1 MTIIIEEDQKLFE
14 FDFTMPTSLI
24 VGRNCLVKNSSKL
37 REFGQKCLIVTGL
50 KSSKLNGSLEDCI
63 TALENENIK
72 YSIFDKIQ
80 ENPTFDIVD
89 KAYLENRDSSIDF
102 ILAVGGGSAIEAGKA
117 ISVLFKNDIS
127 ANELLSKKNL
137 LGIPLVAVPTT
148 AGTGAETTPYA
159 VLTIPEKGIS
169 RNIGQKIF
177 PVLAFIDARYTLNM
191 SFPLTSCAAVDAFTH
206 LAEGYLNSKANC
218 LTDTL
223 AERGLRL
230 FGECLQ
236 PLKKEDCSIEIREKL
251 LLASSIGGM
260 VISQTGTSL
269 PHSMGYVLTSEKLI
283 PHGIATAMLYPG
295 YLKIFRNT
303 EKLERLLHLVNVASV
318 NELTDILREIL
329 DFQNPTLSSDEIKNY
344 VDGILSN
351 EKKLKNHPE
360 KVTRENLTA
369 IYKTILTK

>member
-1 MTIIIEEDQKLFE
+1 MFE
-14 FDFTMPTSLI
+14 FNYSMPTSLI

-37 REFGQKCLIVTGL
+37 RDFGHKCLIVTGQR
-50 KSSKLNGSLEDCI
+50 SSKLNGSLEDCI
-63 TALENENIK
+63 TSLENENIK
-72 YSIFDKIQ
+72 YSIFDKIS
-80 ENPTFDIVD
+80 ENPSFDIID
-89 KAYLENRDSSIDF
+89 TAYLEYKDIDIEF

-117 ISVLFKNDIS
+117 ISVLFRNDIS
-127 ANELLSKKNL
+127 ARDLLSKKHL
-137 LGIPLVAVPTT
+137 TGIPLIAVPTT

-159 VLTIPEKGIS
+159 VLTQPEKGIS

-177 PVLAFIDARYTLNM
+177 PALAFLDARYTLNM
-191 SFPLTSCAAVDAFTH
+191 SFPLTSCAAVDAFSH
-206 LAEGYLNSKANC
+206 LAEGYLNARANF

-223 AERGLRL
+223 AEKGLRL

-236 PLKKEDCSIEIREKL
+236 PLRNQDCSIEIREKL
-251 LLASSIGGM
+251 LLDSSIGGM

-269 PHSMGYVLTSEKLI
+269 PHNMGYVLTAEKLI

-303 EKLERLLHLVNVASV
+303 EKLERLLYLVQVESV
-318 NELTDILREIL
+318 DELTDIFREIL
-329 DFQNPTLSSDEIKNY
+329 DFQNPTLSSEEIKNY

-360 KVTRENLTA
+360 KVSRENLTV

>member
-1 MTIIIEEDQKLFE
+1 
-14 FDFTMPTSLI
+14 MPTSII

-37 REFGQKCLIVTGL
+37 RDFGQKCLIVTGQ

-72 YSIFDKIQ
+72 YGIFDKIT
-80 ENPTFDIVD
+80 ENPTFDIID
-89 KAYLENRDSSIDF
+89 KAYAESKDSDIAF

-117 ISVLFKNDIS
+117 ISVLLRNDIS
-127 ANELLSKKNL
+127 AKDLLSKKNL
-137 LGIPLVAVPTT
+137 SGIPLIAVPTT
-148 AGTGAETTPYA
+148 AGTGAETTPYS
-159 VLTIPEKGIS
+159 VLTLPEKGVS

-177 PVLAFIDARYTLNM
+177 PALAFLDARYTLNM
-191 SFPLTSCAAVDAFTH
+191 SFPLTSCAAADAFSH
-206 LAEGYLNSKANC
+206 LAEGYLNARANF

-223 AERGLRL
+223 AEKGLSL

-236 PLKKEDCSIEIREKL
+236 PLRNQDCSIEIREKL

-260 VISQTGTSL
+260 VIAQTGTSL
-269 PHSMGYVLTSEKLI
+269 PHNMGYVLTAEKHI
-283 PHGIATAMLYPG
+283 PHGIATAILYPG
-295 YLKIFRNT
+295 YLKTFRNT
-303 EKLERLLHLVNVASV
+303 EKLDRLLNFLKVDSV
-318 NELTDILREIL
+318 DELTDIFREIL
-329 DFQNPTLSSDEIKNY
+329 DFQNPSLSAEEIKNY

-369 IYKTILTK
+369 IYRTILAK